1 MSFCPNCGTPFNG
14 NPFCSNCGT
23 PAPAS
28 PASAT
33 TSSGLKIKG
42 SFFSS
47 AGNVD
52 GSAPK
57 APSAPTPT
65 PVPPAPA
72 PAPTPVPPAPAP
84 APAPTPMPA
93 PAPAPMPAPAPHD
106 VPPASAFPPPAPT
119 PSRPRS
125 TRRISAA
132 KELKLLLRQGILVL
146 LGEKRN
152 LIISLLFPFIA
163 AAITVWIAGEDMF
176 NTFESTKSACFILV
190 CAAIWGGLFNSIQ
203 SLVKERENIKRD
215 YVSGALRIECY
226 MGSRAIIQ
234 FVLCLVQSFVLAM
247 SIPAVEWVHGNSMPS
262 SGLFEGP
269 VMLEF
274 YLSLFLIMFASDA
287 LGLLI
292 SSIVKKEEL
301 ASKLA
306 PYILI
311 AQLLFSGVLFKLEG
325 AANILSGIMISRW
338 GMEALG
344 SICNLNDQTTKV
356 YAGMEEEGLTEAVD
370 CACVKMAG
378 MESCPCSTGILESLQ
393 HPEFEEAFESTA
405 GHLALVF
412 FIMFLFVAIPLVA
425 ADIMLHRVKKDGR
438 D

>member
-1 MSFCPNCGTPFNG
+1 M
-14 NPFCSNCGT
+14 
-23 PAPAS
+23 
-28 PASAT
+28 
-33 TSSGLKIKG
+33 
-42 SFFSS
+42 
-47 AGNVD
+47 
-52 GSAPK
+52 
-57 APSAPTPT
+57 PTHEG
-65 PVPPAPA
+65 PPA
-72 PAPTPVPPAPAP
+72 
-84 APAPTPMPA
+84 
-93 PAPAPMPAPAPHD
+93 D
-106 VPPASAFPPPAPT
+106 AFPPPSPAPEKVKA
-119 PSRPRS
+119 
-125 TRRISAA
+125 TRRISAG
-132 KELKLLLRQGILVL
+132 KELRLLLRQGILVL

-176 NTFESTKSACFILV
+176 NTFEATKSACFILV

-234 FVLCLVQSFVLAM
+234 VVLCAIQSFVLTL
-247 SIPAVEWVHGNSMPS
+247 SIPAVQIIHGNEMPD
-262 SGLFEGP
+262 SGLFGGP
-269 VMLEF
+269 VMFEF
-274 YLSLFLIMFASDA
+274 YISIFLIMFASDT

-325 AANILSGIMISRW
+325 AANVLSGIMISRW

-344 SICNLNDQTTKV
+344 SICRLNETETKIYV
-356 YAGMEEEGLTEAVD
+356 GLVEEGAEPGV
-370 CACVKMAG
+370 CYC
-378 MESCPCSTGILESLQ
+378 GILESLQ
-393 HPEFEEAFESTA
+393 FPEEEAAYEAAA
-405 GHLALVF
+405 GHFALVI
-412 FIMFLFVAIPLVA
+412 FIMILFVVVPLIVG
-425 ADIMLHRVKKDGR
+425 DIMLHRVKKDGR